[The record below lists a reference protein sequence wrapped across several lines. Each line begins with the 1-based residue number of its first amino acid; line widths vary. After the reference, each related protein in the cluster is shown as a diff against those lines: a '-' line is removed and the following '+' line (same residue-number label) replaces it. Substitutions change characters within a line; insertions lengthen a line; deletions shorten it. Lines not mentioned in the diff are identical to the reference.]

1 MSIISGVKRQEK
13 SGLQSC
19 AASSGSSHPWSRCL
33 VLLSSV
39 LSCAA
44 LSALDNTVSNAFW
57 DTTGYVNAVP
67 VVQTCSAEQE
77 ISSVDSVPAYTR
89 VLAMFD
95 SHDQRG
101 LTFIVR

>member
-1 MSIISGVKRQEK
+1 MSMFDMRQRRESGGTIRDGRAVSACR
-13 SGLQSC
+13 
-19 AASSGSSHPWSRCL
+19 WSRWL
-33 VLLSSV
+33 VLSLPL